1 MDLSN
6 SSGRRATARVVLSM
20 GRGRMAAF
28 SANPTASQP
37 SLEAVGEINLL
48 TSDFSA
54 EYAGV
59 ANVRV
64 STKRGGSGYNGSA
77 FYNNK
82 NSALAA

>member
-1 MDLSN
+1 
-6 SSGRRATARVVLSM
+6 
-20 GRGRMAAF
+20 
-28 SANPTASQP
+28 
-37 SLEAVGEINLL
+37 L

-64 STKRGGSGYNGSA
+64 STKRGGSAINGSA

-82 NSALAA
+82 NSALAGLGRWMTKTTWQIFRLIPSNQISQSIF